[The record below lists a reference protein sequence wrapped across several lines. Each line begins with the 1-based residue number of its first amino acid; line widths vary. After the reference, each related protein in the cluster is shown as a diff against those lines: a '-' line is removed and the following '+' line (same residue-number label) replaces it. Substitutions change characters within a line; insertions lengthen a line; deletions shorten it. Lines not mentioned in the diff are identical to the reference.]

1 MTKKQKL
8 LVIIMYHS
16 VLDIMINSDGY
27 ELQNHGD
34 FFYPVG
40 CYYCDMSKTKVIW
53 HWHKELELIF
63 VERGI
68 IKVGAGQTEKILSE
82 GDGCFINSEILHDVE
97 QVESQEGIL
106 KSIVFH
112 SDLIGNLNSIY
123 RTKFLNPI
131 IENKNLPFI
140 FFDGKKDSEIV
151 SFIRSAW
158 ESQATENF
166 GYEFDVRNFLSKII
180 LKLIEGG
187 TGKIYSPTSKEI
199 RDNERV
205 KIMMNFIEKN
215 FAENLTLEQIAATIP
230 ISKAECIL
238 CFKRVTGNTPRKFL
252 KDYRVLLAAEKIR
265 SSKKNISDIAFDCG
279 FTDMSYFSKSFREI
293 FKISPTDYRQAKIF
307 SN

>member
-1 MTKKQKL
+1 
-8 LVIIMYHS
+8 MYKS
-16 VLDIMINSDGY
+16 VAEVFIKPDGY
-27 ELQNHGD
+27 ELRDHGD
-34 FFYPVG
+34 FFYPVS
-40 CYYCDMSKTKVIW
+40 CYMDDMRNAKVIW

-63 VERGI
+63 VEHGI

-82 GDGCFINSEILHDVE
+82 GDGCFINSEILHNVE
-97 QVESQEGIL
+97 QVENQEGIL
-106 KSIVFH
+106 KSVVFH
-112 SDLIGNLNSIY
+112 ADLIGNLNSIY
-123 RTKFLNPI
+123 RAKFLNPVV
-131 IENKNLPFI
+131 ENKSLPFVY
-140 FFDGKKDSEIV
+140 FDGEKNSEIV
-151 SFIRSAW
+151 SLIRNAW
-158 ESQATENF
+158 ESQAAEKF

-180 LKLIEGG
+180 LKLIEGNA
-187 TGKIYSPTSKEI
+187 GKIYSPTSREL

-293 FKISPTDYRQAKIF
+293 FKISPTDYRQAKEFCIHDA
-307 SN
+307 

>member
-1 MTKKQKL
+1 MYKSVAEVFTK
-8 LVIIMYHS
+8 
-16 VLDIMINSDGY
+16 SDGY
-27 ELQNHGD
+27 ELREHGD
-34 FFYPVG
+34 FFYPVV
-40 CYYCDMSKTKVIW
+40 CYADDMRNAKVIW

-82 GDGCFINSEILHDVE
+82 GDGCFINSGIPHNVE
-97 QVESQEGIL
+97 QVENREGIL

-112 SDLIGNLNSIY
+112 ADLIGNMNSIY
-123 RTKFLNPI
+123 RTKFLNPV

-140 FFDGKKDSEIV
+140 FFDGKIFSETV
-151 SFIRSAW
+151 SLIRSAW
-158 ESQATENF
+158 ESQAAENF
-166 GYEFDVRNFLSKII
+166 GYEFEVRNFLSKII
-180 LKLIEGG
+180 LKLVEGNA
-187 TGKIYSPTSKEI
+187 GKIYSPTSKEL

-252 KDYRVLLAAEKIR
+252 KDYRVLIAAEKIR
-265 SSKKNISDIAFDCG
+265 SSKKNISNIAFECG

-293 FKISPTDYRQAKIF
+293 FKISPTDYRNSF
-307 SN
+307 